1 MRMVIR
7 SGFIRRIKS
16 TWMRSAPHFWWGDR
30 LDPRFVVAQLV
41 GQLRHQRVLDVGC
54 NAGIILSELDESNI
68 CIGVDLSVEALQIA
82 RGLTPSAVLIRADML
97 QLPFQNTSFDVVI
110 FCAMLEV
117 PTWEHKSMAV
127 AELARVLRP
136 GGRVYLTTPNRRYL
150 RYRHLALR
158 VTYEE
163 LRELLLPEFT
173 FEIKGFNPFPPFP
186 YFLPNCL
193 LARVP
198 GIWGILVTLMKRGFG
213 KRHSCA
219 FLVEAVKKVPVGKPE
234 LLGAAAHPC

>member
-1 MRMVIR
+1 MAVTPAFAARIT
-7 SGFIRRIKS
+7 RRWK
-16 TWMRSAPHFWWGDR
+16 RHAPHWFWGDR
-30 LDPRFVVAQLV
+30 LDPRFLVADTV
-41 GQLRHQRVLDVGC
+41 GQLRGRRALDIGC
-54 NAGIILSELDESNI
+54 NAGIILAELDPSNI
-68 CIGVDLSVEALQIA
+68 RVGVDRSDEALRVA
-82 RGLTPSAVLIRADML
+82 RRLNPSAGLVHADML
-97 QLPFQNTSFDVVI
+97 RLPFQDAAFDVVL

-117 PTWEHKSMAV
+117 PPRSFKATALQEA
-127 AELARVLRP
+127 ARVLRP
-136 GGRVYLTTPNRRYL
+136 GGTLYLTTPNRRYL
-150 RYRHLALR
+150 RYRHLASR

-198 GIWGILVTLMKRGFG
+198 GIWRILVTLMKRGFG

-219 FLVEAVKKVPVGKPE
+219 FLVEAVKKVHVGKQE